1 MSYIKTWVER
11 CDEHP
16 DHQSGMVSNGMI
28 QARMQEEIDDLREEI
43 ERLTSELKKAR
54 TEVENLYDQVH
65 RWVDDRAKA
74 QLQADRLRDQSY
86 ELQRQRDEA
95 RAEVA
100 RLREDLA
107 LEKSRIV
114 LQRGEIEKLRAD
126 NERLRANLREC
137 ACDCSSIRECVSEWA
152 RDGKCPHADAR
163 NALEGKP

>member
-43 ERLTSELKKAR
+43 ERL
-54 TEVENLYDQVH
+54 
-65 RWVDDRAKA
+65 
-74 QLQADRLRDQSY
+74 
-86 ELQRQRDEA
+86 
-95 RAEVA
+95 
-100 RLREDLA
+100 
-107 LEKSRIV
+107 
-114 LQRGEIEKLRAD
+114 
-126 NERLRANLREC
+126 RANLREC
-137 ACDCSSIRECVSEWA
+137 ACACSSIRECVSEWA